1 MLQLGYVHEIRFKP
15 NVNFIRCVVQFVTIR
30 AIKKLEKR
38 PWRRIL
44 VKLQALVSVFNFI
57 KIYTPPWMFSRFLN
71 FANGIQSRNA
81 SHIYEHS
88 DSEKDIAEV

>member
-1 MLQLGYVHEIRFKP
+1 MQLKNLKNARGGV
-15 NVNFIRCVVQFVTIR
+15 
-30 AIKKLEKR
+30 L
-38 PWRRIL
+38 IL

-88 DSEKDIAEV
+88 DSEKDIAEVWK